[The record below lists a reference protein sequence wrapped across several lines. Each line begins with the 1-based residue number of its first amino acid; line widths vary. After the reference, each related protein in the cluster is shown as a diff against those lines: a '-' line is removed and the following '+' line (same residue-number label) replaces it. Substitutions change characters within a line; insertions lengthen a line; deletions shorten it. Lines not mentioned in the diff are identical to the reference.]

1 MLVQSSSV
9 SDKQRWEELTPIFQS
24 LTRTKRTKRDTQ
36 TQVFPAVQDV
46 DFGPLLEQFWTCGNW
61 LDSATVLQNTPCFE
75 DDLAVALHDA
85 TGKDGQLVN
94 SSTAL
99 FGICTGSDNSSQSA
113 LTELSAGIRRKN
125 RARVEFLH
133 PSAVLV
139 SEKDDQ
145 EAVMVTFDLPQSP
158 LLKLKPVLVLA
169 FKKALTDEDLD
180 VTFSSLSLQPHTQS
194 ACASEGTL
202 YILLTGKS
210 SEGNA
215 DQRWEISVQ
224 AKSPNMKQN
233 LKDVLIGG
241 KPGSMTP
248 LLLFSVETGTN
259 GRSGSSVAPLQATSR
274 SFLCELRRF
283 LDAVL
288 PQHRSDTPLVRH
300 DSLQSLPRL
309 ALDPSTSETLLAG
322 IINSSASTVFSFH
335 SWSSSIPARPGQLAL
350 SPALLEE
357 VGQRLEKN
365 EQQIR
370 ELIRQET
377 VTQSVSEKL
386 GRLRE
391 LSGFQRQD
399 PAAEGE
405 SQYNGFLLLKA
416 LQMVTRTYN
425 IQRRLRVTRS
435 APSTS
440 QRICGLVSLTM
451 SFEGFFLV
459 PKEGDIGNCRGSCAF
474 PMSNGNNHA
483 VLLNSYIE
491 RGNVNERAPCCVPVA
506 YDPMEVID
514 CNEEET
520 FIIIKPDMVAKEC
533 GCR

>member
-1 MLVQSSSV
+1 MLTLVLFWSS
-9 SDKQRWEELTPIFQS
+9 LG
-24 LTRTKRTKRDTQ
+24 
-36 TQVFPAVQDV
+36 PA
-46 DFGPLLEQFWTCGNW
+46 GTA
-61 LDSATVLQNTPCFE
+61 ATVLQNAPCFV

-85 TGKDGQLVN
+85 TGEDGQLVN

-99 FGICTGSDNSSQSA
+99 FGLCTESDNSSQSA
-113 LTELSAGIRRKN
+113 LTELSAGIRRNN
-125 RARVEFLH
+125 RAGVEVLH
-133 PSAVLV
+133 PTAVLV

-145 EAVMVTFDLPQSP
+145 EAVVVTFDLPQSP
-158 LLKLKPVLVLA
+158 LFKLKPVLVLA
-169 FKKALTDEDLD
+169 FEKALTDEELD
-180 VTFSSLSLQPHTQS
+180 VTFSSLSLQPNTQS

-202 YILLTGKS
+202 YILLTGKP

-224 AKSPNMKQN
+224 AKSPNTKQN

-241 KPGSMTP
+241 KSGSDVRMTP

-259 GRSGSSVAPLQATSR
+259 GRSGSSVASLQTPSR

-288 PQHRSDTPLVRH
+288 PQHRSDTPPLRL
-300 DSLQSLPRL
+300 DSLQSLPPL

-322 IINSSASTVFSFH
+322 SINSSAPTVFSFPG
-335 SWSSSIPARPGQLAL
+335 WSSSFPARPGQLAL

-357 VGQRLEKN
+357 MGQRLEKN

-370 ELIRQET
+370 ELIRQEA
-377 VTQSVSEKL
+377 VPRSASEKL

-391 LSGFQRQD
+391 LSGFQGQG

-416 LQMVTRTYN
+416 LQTVTRTYN
-425 IQRRLRVTRS
+425 IQRRLRATRS
-435 APSTS
+435 GPSTS
-440 QRICGLVSLTM
+440 EPICGLGSLTVR
-451 SFEGFFLV
+451 FESFFLV

-474 PMSNGNNHA
+474 PMTNGNNHA

-491 RGNVNERAPCCVPVA
+491 AGNVNERAPCCVPVA

-514 CNEEET
+514 CDEKST
-520 FIIIKPDMVAKEC
+520 FLTVKPDMVAKEC